1 MYEYESKELDRE
13 KLEYLRKNTF
23 LGPIAM
29 FKIARAKKQVD
40 DFRKWYQQRE
50 GELLEADY
58 TIADELEYELR
69 FIAFQNG
76 LGKQWKQNEDGL
88 SLYEFAE
95 MVMEQN
101 MDRGMRR

>member
-58 TIADELEYELR
+58 TIAEVFMNLQKWLWNKIWIE
-69 FIAFQNG
+69 
-76 LGKQWKQNEDGL
+76 
-88 SLYEFAE
+88 
-95 MVMEQN
+95 V
-101 MDRGMRR
+101 

>member
-69 FIAFQNG
+69 FNAFQNG
-76 LGKQWKQNEDGL
+76 LGKQILLQKNHWNTEII
-88 SLYEFAE
+88 SLKI
-95 MVMEQN
+95 N
-101 MDRGMRR
+101 MKIILLIM